1 MTKLDIGV
9 IGLGPMG
16 LNLSQNLVDHRFTV
30 GVHSRTARTVEAAV
44 ASDSRL
50 DGSTTPQELFRKLK
64 RPRTVL
70 LMIPAG
76 KPVDEQIAT
85 LLPNLSAGDIVIDA
99 GNSHYADTIRREATF
114 SERGLHF
121 IGLGVSGGEAG
132 ARHGPA
138 LMAGSSEESWKH
150 VAPMLLAI
158 AAKAGRTLDEP
169 CCERVGPSG
178 AGHFVKMVHNGI
190 EYAEM
195 QALAEAYAILR
206 RAAIEPTSIAEIFER
221 WDAGPLGSYLVEITG
236 KILHEID
243 SETGRPMVDVI
254 LDTAGQK
261 GTGIWTGIA
270 ALELGVPAPT
280 LIAAV
285 AARSLSALKDERVA
299 AARILSLPTAVKLDA
314 KRLGSDLEHAILIT
328 RLVNYAQ
335 GFALIAMASSTHNW
349 AIPLHRVAEIWRGGC
364 IIRAKILDDVA
375 SVFTERRDV
384 LNLLIAE
391 RWKES
396 ISRGTAAL
404 RSVLALSTS
413 AGVSVPVFAS
423 ALAYHDGYASALL
436 PANLLQA
443 QRDFFGAHGFRR
455 TDRPGEFHQKW
466 GGT

>member
-1 MTKLDIGV
+1 MAKLDIGV

-16 LNLSQNLVDHRFTV
+16 LNLSRNLADHRFAV
-30 GVHSRTARTVEAAV
+30 GVHSRTATTIESAIATDARLYGS
-44 ASDSRL
+44 ASMK
-50 DGSTTPQELFRKLK
+50 ELLRKLK
-64 RPRTVL
+64 SPRTIL
-70 LMIPAG
+70 LMVPAG

-85 LLPNLSAGDIVIDA
+85 LLPDLSVGDIVIDG
-99 GNSHYADTIRREATF
+99 GNSHYSDTVRREAML
-114 SERGLHF
+114 SEHGLYF
-121 IGLGVSGGEAG
+121 IGLGVSGGEEG

-138 LMAGSSEESWKH
+138 LMAGSSEESWRH

-158 AAKAGRTLDEP
+158 AAKAGRNHDEP

-195 QALAEAYAILR
+195 QALAETYALLR
-206 RAAIEPTSIAEIFER
+206 RAGIEPALMAEIFER

-236 KILHEID
+236 KILRQTD

-261 GTGIWTGIA
+261 GTGIWTGVA

-280 LIAAV
+280 LIAATM
-285 AARSLSALKDERVA
+285 ARSLSALKDQRVA
-299 AARILSLPTAVKLDA
+299 AARILSLPTGVKLDG
-314 KRLGSDLEHAILIT
+314 KRLASDLERALMVT
-328 RLVNYAQ
+328 RLANYAQ
-335 GFALIAMASSTHNW
+335 GFALIATASSVRDW

-375 SVFTERRDV
+375 SVFVERPD
-384 LNLLIAE
+384 LANLLIAE
-391 RWKES
+391 RWKDA
-396 ISRGTAAL
+396 IGVGAAAL

-423 ALAYHDGYASALL
+423 ALAYHDAYASAHL

-455 TDRPGEFHQKW
+455 IDRQGDFHQNW
-466 GGT
+466 SNV